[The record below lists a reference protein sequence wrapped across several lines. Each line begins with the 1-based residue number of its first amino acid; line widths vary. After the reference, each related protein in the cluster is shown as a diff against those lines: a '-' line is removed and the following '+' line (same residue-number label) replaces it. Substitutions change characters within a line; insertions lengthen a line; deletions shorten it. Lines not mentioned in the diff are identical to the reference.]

1 MKVKRRSLS
10 PAVTELILVR
20 PTPFMPKSVLAALIA
35 VCFAGC
41 TTDISHRAPF
51 NSSVGRPL
59 VTKRASFLQRDPE
72 GSPPEWHKTPNLEVE
87 AKISSRDYRRRHKFA
102 SIPSG
107 QRVLVSQVLNEVSDG
122 AVFYEGMGEI
132 FVPSLGRFV
141 RFRFSWG
148 FSGIVFRAPWE
159 GAEVPEIRNVPW

>member
-1 MKVKRRSLS
+1 
-10 PAVTELILVR
+10 
-20 PTPFMPKSVLAALIA
+20 MPKSILAAFIA

-59 VTKRASFLQRDPE
+59 VTKRATFLRRDPE
-72 GSPPEWHKTPNLEVE
+72 GSPPEWHKTPDLEVE
-87 AKISSRDYRRRHKFA
+87 AKVSPRDYRRLHRIA

-107 QRVLVSQVLNEVSDG
+107 QRVLISQVLNVVSDG

-141 RFRFSWG
+141 RFRFFWG
-148 FSGIVFRAPWE
+148 CNDEVFRAPWE
-159 GAEVPEIRNVPW
+159 DTEVPEIRNVPW